1 MDSGALPLLSVRKL
15 SESPAGPLESHW
27 PRLGHSA
34 TSRGKELI
42 EISLQ
47 LWASQVALAV
57 KNMAANAGDIK
68 DSGSIPGSGRSP
80 GGGLGHPL
88 QYFCWENPMDRQ
100 VEPGGLQST
109 GSQRVGHDRGDSA
122 CMHAPQAPDACSAV
136 TFSKSLSNT

>member
-57 KNMAANAGDIK
+57 KNMAANAGDA
-68 DSGSIPGSGRSP
+68 GSIPGLGRSS
-80 GGGLGHPL
+80 GGGHGNPL
-88 QYFCWENPMDRQ
+88 QYSCLESSMDR
-100 VEPGGLQST
+100 GTWQST
-109 GSQRVGHDRGDSA
+109 VTKSLGSQRVRY
-122 CMHAPQAPDACSAV
+122 
-136 TFSKSLSNT
+136 N

>member
-1 MDSGALPLLSVRKL
+1 MGYCLSLSDGLVFPLWFPKVPRGSKHHILIKVFKEGSRGEGKRVDSWALPLLSVRKL

-57 KNMAANAGDIK
+57 KNMAANAG
-68 DSGSIPGSGRSP
+68 GMG
-80 GGGLGHPL
+80 
-88 QYFCWENPMDRQ
+88 
-100 VEPGGLQST
+100 
-109 GSQRVGHDRGDSA
+109 
-122 CMHAPQAPDACSAV
+122 
-136 TFSKSLSNT
+136 